1 MDIVSLLPHSLLS
14 AGIMLWSYRK
24 GELSL
29 ELKAENGD
37 REVQLLSL
45 VLYEWLTPWVS
56 LLEMTWN
63 IHPL

>member
-1 MDIVSLLPHSLLS
+1 
-14 AGIMLWSYRK
+14 MLWSYRK

-45 VLYEWLTPWVS
+45 VLYEWLTDGVS